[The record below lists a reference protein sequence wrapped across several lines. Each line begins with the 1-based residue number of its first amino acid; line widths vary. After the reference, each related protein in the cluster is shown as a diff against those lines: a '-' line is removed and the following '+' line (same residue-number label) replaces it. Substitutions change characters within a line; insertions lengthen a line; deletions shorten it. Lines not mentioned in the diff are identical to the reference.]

1 MPALVLGK
9 RECDCP
15 PGAGGHRLGAQV
27 FISYSSK
34 DKPVGDAAC
43 AVLEQR
49 GFRCWIA
56 PRDIVP
62 GTEWGEAIIG
72 GLTSCQVFVLL
83 YSANA
88 NDSPQVRR
96 EIERAVHHGL
106 FVIPFRLEDVA
117 PHRSM
122 EYFMSVPH
130 WLDAM
135 TPPLEAR
142 LDELA
147 QVVGRLLA
155 DPNAGYEYAPPP
167 VPGKIDPRAAAAALA
182 ALVLLPVVAAWL
194 AFDPPWPNGI
204 GYASAALV
212 AGGAAWAHFGA
223 GPGALVSRRLAKAI
237 VVGLAV
243 VAIGYLS
250 LLSLYVETI
259 PGTAVRVVKGFACTP
274 DALLVYGDACPALGR
289 DALRDAEWEAA
300 TRWTGSS
307 VMLVRIGLVAGWLAL
322 VAGLA
327 LAAARIEQIRIFG
340 LRRGS
345 RRT

>member
-1 MPALVLGK
+1 
-9 RECDCP
+9 
-15 PGAGGHRLGAQV
+15 LGADV

-43 AVLEQR
+43 AILEQR
-49 GFRCWIA
+49 GYRCWIA

-62 GTEWGEAIIG
+62 GQEWGEAIIT
-72 GLTSCQVFVLL
+72 GLTSCKVFVLIF
-83 YSANA
+83 SANS
-88 NDSPQVRR
+88 NESPQVRR

-135 TPPLEAR
+135 TPPLEQH

-147 QVVGRLLA
+147 DVVGRLLD
-155 DPNAGYEYAPPP
+155 DPGAGYEYAPPP
-167 VPGKIDPRAAAAALA
+167 VPGKIDPRTAAAALA
-182 ALVLLPVVAAWL
+182 ALVLLPVLAAFM

-223 GPGALVSRRLAKAI
+223 GPGPIVSKRWVRAIVAALV
-237 VVGLAV
+237 V

-259 PGTAVRVVKGFACTP
+259 PGSGVRVVKGFNCTP

-289 DALRDAEWEAA
+289 DALRDAEWEA
-300 TRWTGSS
+300 TTLWTGSS
-307 VMLVRIGLVAGWLAL
+307 VMLVRVGLAAAWLAL

-345 RRT
+345 RRA

>member
-1 MPALVLGK
+1 M
-9 RECDCP
+9 
-15 PGAGGHRLGAQV
+15 GAQV

-43 AVLEQR
+43 AILEGR
-49 GFRCWIA
+49 GYRCWIA

-62 GTEWGEAIIG
+62 GTEWGEAIIN
-72 GLTSCQVFVLL
+72 GLTACRIFVLV
-83 YSANA
+83 YSAHA
-88 NDSPQVRR
+88 NESPQVRR

-106 FVIPFRLEDVA
+106 LVIPFRLEDVA

-135 TPPLEAR
+135 TPPLESR

-147 QVVGRLLA
+147 DVVGRLLD
-155 DPNAGYEYAPPP
+155 DPGAGHEYVPPP
-167 VPGKIDPRAAAAALA
+167 VPGRIDPRAAAGALG
-182 ALVLLPVVAAWL
+182 ALVLLPIMAAFM

-204 GYASAALV
+204 GYGSAALV

-223 GPGALVSRRLAKAI
+223 GPGAIVSKRWVRAIAAGLVVI
-237 VVGLAV
+237 AV
-243 VAIGYLS
+243 AYLS
-250 LLSLYVETI
+250 LHSLYVETI
-259 PGTAVRVVKGFACTP
+259 PGTAVRVVKGYACTP
-274 DALLVYGDACPALGR
+274 DALLVYGDSCPALGR

-300 TRWTGSS
+300 TLWTGSS
-307 VMLVRIGLVAGWLAL
+307 VMVVRVGLAAAWLAL
-322 VAGLA
+322 VGGLA

-340 LRRGS
+340 VRRGS
-345 RRT
+345 RRA